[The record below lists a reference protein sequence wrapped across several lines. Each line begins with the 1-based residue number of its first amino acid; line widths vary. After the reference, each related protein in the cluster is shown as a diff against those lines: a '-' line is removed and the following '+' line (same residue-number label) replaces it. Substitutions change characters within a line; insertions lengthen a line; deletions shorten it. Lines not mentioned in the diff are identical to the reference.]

1 MGIDK
6 SKDDNEEKFK
16 SLIENID
23 LEEINLENEE
33 ALDKTKELF
42 RNTIDFFSVQ
52 QKHRNKNREKTKQ
65 VYGKMAY
72 GHMVCLG
79 AINSLIKRYNSKP
92 GKTNEK
98 ITNSLSLLS
107 SFLQSID
114 ICEVTITEST
124 YVQATA
130 LLKQEME
137 IISAFEEIWK
147 DKREDGI
154 TPNVSHLEFGLN
166 ELYGDINDI
175 AHTGKQK
182 ILNDFYQVDFQ
193 TGNKIN
199 PTSITPVF
207 DKKLARRLYGLH
219 LALMIQGALCL
230 DQLFKEMYDDGFTK
244 EEYIFISYAGETL
257 VKEGWLVSEE
267 EKNKNPKWPEP
278 K

>member
-1 MGIDK
+1 MGNDK
-6 SKDDNEEKFK
+6 SKNDNDEKFN
-16 SLIENID
+16 SFIENID
-23 LEEINLENEE
+23 IEEIDLEEEE

-42 RNTIDFFSVQ
+42 KNAIDFFSVQ
-52 QKHRNKNREKTKQ
+52 QEHRNENREKTKP
-65 VYGKMAY
+65 VYGAMSY
-72 GHMVCLG
+72 GHIVCLG
-79 AINSLIKRYNSKP
+79 AINSLIKRYNLKP

-107 SFLQSID
+107 SFFQSID
-114 ICEVTITEST
+114 ICEVAITESI

-147 DKREDGI
+147 DKREDGV
-154 TPNVSHLEFGLN
+154 TPNVSNLKFDLN
-166 ELYGDINDI
+166 KLYGDINDI

-182 ILNDFYQVDFQ
+182 ILNEFFQVDLK
-193 TGNKIN
+193 TGNKIK

-207 DKKLARRLYGLH
+207 DKKLARRLFGLH

-230 DQLFKEMYDDGFTK
+230 DRLFNEMYDEGFAKK
-244 EEYIFISYAGETL
+244 EYTFISYAGQTL
-257 VKEGWLVSEE
+257 VKEGWLVSKE
-267 EKNKNPKWPEP
+267 EKTENPNWPEP